1 MGQLKKQIR
10 HSQTTGKEPFQI
22 VVKEKSRN
30 MINEAF
36 RVVRT
41 NLEFMANADE
51 NARVVMVTSFNPG
64 SGKTFLT
71 INLAASL
78 SIKGKKVITLD
89 LDMRR
94 ASLSKYVSS
103 PQTGLSN
110 YLAGQQ
116 IDWEQH
122 IAHLDTYPL
131 LDILPVGTLPPNPT
145 ELLFSDRLATLLKQ
159 LRETYDYVFIDCPPV
174 EIVADAAIISKMAD
188 MTLFVARAG
197 LLERSMLP
205 EIDRL
210 YEENKYKN
218 LALVLNGTEI
228 AYGKYGY
235 HRYGYRYG
243 YNYGYGSYAQA

>member
-1 MGQLKKQIR
+1 MSEI
-10 HSQTTGKEPFQI
+10 
-22 VVKEKSRN
+22 
-30 MINEAF
+30 
-36 RVVRT
+36 
-41 NLEFMANADE
+41 
-51 NARVVMVTSFNPG
+51 
-64 SGKTFLT
+64 
-71 INLAASL
+71 
-78 SIKGKKVITLD
+78 
-89 LDMRR
+89 
-94 ASLSKYVSS
+94 
-103 PQTGLSN
+103 
-110 YLAGQQ
+110 
-116 IDWEQH
+116 
-122 IAHLDTYPL
+122 
-131 LDILPVGTLPPNPT
+131 
-145 ELLFSDRLATLLKQ
+145 
-159 LRETYDYVFIDCPPV
+159 YDYVFIDCPPV